1 MNGVELLE
9 ELKSM
14 RNNLKGLAARA
25 VINYI
30 MTELNE
36 INSISEEELNNIL
49 SNALSLVEIEENDI
63 HRIKEFIRKKMMHS

>member
-1 MNGVELLE
+1 
-9 ELKSM
+9 M